1 MTLLGPTL
9 GDPPRP
15 DSGPMGRPDTF
26 LYPVC
31 IRFVSGF
38 HSWRLGLSDGGDLD
52 LLGWGGCAGSELI
65 I

>member
-15 DSGPMGRPDTF
+15 DPGPMGRSDTF

-38 HSWRLGLSDGGDLD
+38 HSWRSGPSDGGDLAYWA
-52 LLGWGGCAGSELI
+52 GVVTGSELI